1 MTADSLRLFSRR
13 EKLFG
18 GSLGVLSTLLPHLL
32 VDAPLMSKGID
43 DPSVT
48 RAPEHVLHRHDH
60 TRTSGDS
67 ALHDCIG
74 VVHHQRNA
82 HTRSAQRL
90 RHLARAAF
98 FLRKL
103 VTEEELVSV
112 ENDLAVQDSLAIRRH
127 HGFALFTSEHLFVE
141 LKSGQAVADN
151 QMRNKLVFAMHC
163 LLHPSRALFNRPDD
177 DERQAFQAAGWYH
190 SRSRIQSPLRPPYRP
205 PTRRGQARLRQPVE
219 R

>member
-1 MTADSLRLFSRR
+1 MTADSLRSFSRR

-18 GSLGVLSTLLPHLL
+18 GSLGFLSTLLPHLL

-67 ALHDCIG
+67 PLHDCIG
-74 VVHHQRNA
+74 VV
-82 HTRSAQRL
+82 QRL

-163 LLHPSRALFNRPDD
+163 LLH
-177 DERQAFQAAGWYH
+177 Y
-190 SRSRIQSPLRPPYRP
+190 
-205 PTRRGQARLRQPVE
+205 
-219 R
+219 